1 MSSTE
6 NKVVVHHDPLLG
18 LLILHEECR
27 ARVLLSSPAP
37 TPCIRNHA
45 VFMHVSHVW
54 GGQARQAGA

>member
-1 MSSTE
+1 MSTTE

-27 ARVLLSSPAP
+27 AHVLLSFPAP
-37 TPCIRNHA
+37 TPCIRKHA
-45 VFMHVSHVW
+45 VFMGISHVW

>member
-45 VFMHVSHVW
+45 VFMQ
-54 GGQARQAGA
+54 GRQGLDLTNTAAAF